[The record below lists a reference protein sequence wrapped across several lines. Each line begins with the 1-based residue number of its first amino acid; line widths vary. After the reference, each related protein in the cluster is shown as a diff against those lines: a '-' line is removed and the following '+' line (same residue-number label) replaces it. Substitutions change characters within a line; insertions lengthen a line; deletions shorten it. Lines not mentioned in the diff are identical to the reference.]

1 MYPPLLVL
9 HSNLGRLL
17 LDTRVRTMAEAAK
30 NANRTGYHGYRFP
43 WESALTGWYD
53 MVVLNFLYG
62 IIVHFSEIIV
72 IQYVIYLFN
81 LLSVNPE

>member
-53 MVVLNFLYG
+53 IGVV
-62 IIVHFSEIIV
+62 
-72 IQYVIYLFN
+72 
-81 LLSVNPE
+81 